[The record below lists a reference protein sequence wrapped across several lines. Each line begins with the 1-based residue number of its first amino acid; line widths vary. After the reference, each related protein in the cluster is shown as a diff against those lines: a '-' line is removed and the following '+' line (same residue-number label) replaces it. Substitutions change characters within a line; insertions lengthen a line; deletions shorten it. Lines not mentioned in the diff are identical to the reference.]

1 MTEDSTF
8 ILEGRPS
15 AAAPV
20 AGIGRLFV
28 ADRRDW
34 LRLFGGLM
42 FGVGALILAFRKLGV
57 LPGSEA
63 WSDFAVFVVLLVA
76 FVLLYGLGVG
86 GRAGRGG
93 TREAEPWQ
101 SVFLVFAVL
110 ISPLM
115 LFKLLD
121 LLGGDSNNSWNSVW
135 IFAVMAA
142 LGAYAALAI
151 GATQAGGFGALALI
165 AAWLAFWD
173 KVLDNPSGS
182 TVRWLLVV
190 IAVIYVG
197 AAIVLDRRGVR
208 QGASLITAAGLAT
221 FMAGT
226 LGAFGALANV
236 SVPLPGLTQRTIE
249 AASGGV
255 GWDIFLLVTSAALIG
270 FSARTGRRGPG
281 LVGALGLIAFMVLV
295 GGQLVDQLGG
305 KGDAKAGGWPLV
317 LLIVG
322 AAGIVLSFVIPAR
335 ARTGDAAP
343 PASHEHPPP
352 GAAA

>member
-1 MTEDSTF
+1 MASGSTF
-8 ILEGRPS
+8 VLEDRPH
-15 AAAPV
+15 AGAGPPT
-20 AGIGRLFV
+20 GIGRLFV

-42 FGVGALILAFRKLGV
+42 FGIGALILAFRKLGV
-57 LPGSEA
+57 LPHSEA
-63 WSDFAVFVVLLVA
+63 WSDLAVFVVLLVP
-76 FVLLYGLGVG
+76 FVVLYGLGVA
-86 GRAGRGG
+86 GRAGRPDP
-93 TREAEPWQ
+93 TRAEPWQ

-121 LLGGDSNNSWNSVW
+121 LLGGDSNNSWHSVW
-135 IFAVMAA
+135 IFGIMAA
-142 LGAYAALAI
+142 LGAFAALGV

-182 TVRWLLVV
+182 TVRWLLVI
-190 IAVIYVG
+190 IAAIYVV

-226 LGAFGALANV
+226 LGAFGVLANF

-249 AASGGV
+249 AASGGT

-270 FSARTGRRGPG
+270 FSAYTGRRGPG
-281 LVGALGLIAFMVLV
+281 LVGALGLVAFIVLV
-295 GGQLVDQLGG
+295 GGQLIQQLAG
-305 KGDAKAGGWPLV
+305 KGEAKLAGWPLV

-322 AAGIVLSFVIPAR
+322 AVGIALSFVVPAR
-335 ARTGDAAP
+335 AR
-343 PASHEHPPP
+343 ASGP
-352 GAAA
+352 